1 MKLAYKISTLVFTT
15 TIIIIPG
22 YKGLANTK
30 YIAKL
35 NLELLQENSDQ
46 GDKNIVFIIW
56 RYFQCQQGEVVSL
69 VRL

>member
-22 YKGLANTK
+22 YKDLANTK